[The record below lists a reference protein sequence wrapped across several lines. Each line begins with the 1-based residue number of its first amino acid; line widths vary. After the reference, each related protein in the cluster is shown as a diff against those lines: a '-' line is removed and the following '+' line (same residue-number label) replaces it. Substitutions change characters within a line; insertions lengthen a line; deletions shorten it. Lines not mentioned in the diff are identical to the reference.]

1 MDVMP
6 RFGLTGRLVQ
16 LIVGLSLYGVALA
29 LMIRAG
35 LGVSPWDV
43 LSQGVSAHTGLSFG
57 LVTLLIGAVVLLAWL
72 PLQMPGVGTLLNV
85 LLVGPA
91 ADVAMLF
98 IPAPTELWAQALL
111 FTSGL
116 GLLVVATGLYIGAGF
131 GPGPRDGLM
140 TAINGRWGFRIGRVR
155 AVIELTVLAIGWLLG
170 GTVGIGTLAFALLVG
185 PLLQLTLPWFLTP
198 GAAASAHGAPAPAL
212 QGRRS

>member
-1 MDVMP
+1 MP

-16 LIVGLSLYGVALA
+16 LIIGLTLYGVALA

-43 LSQGVSAHTGLSFG
+43 LSQGVSGKTGLSFG

-72 PLQMPGVGTLLNV
+72 PLQKPGVGTLLNV
-85 LLVGPA
+85 LIVGPA
-91 ADVAMLF
+91 ADVAMPF
-98 IPAPTELWAQALL
+98 IPQPDQLWAQALL
-111 FTSGL
+111 FSSGL
-116 GLLVVATGLYIGAGF
+116 GLLVIATGLYLGAGF

-140 TAINGRWGFRIGRVR
+140 TAINGRWGFRVGRVR
-155 AVIELTVLAIGWLLG
+155 AVIELTVLTIGWLLG

-185 PLLQLTLPWFLTP
+185 PLLQLALPWFMP
-198 GAAASAHGAPAPAL
+198 AAVVASAHGAPAPVVE
-212 QGRRS
+212 GRRS